1 MQKYDFLPIVLGSDE
16 NAYGTARLFHDYLGD
31 APVKPLLLCAKR
43 LNATRDSKLF
53 DVIEISGFDRDEVF
67 PDALLQVLEQR
78 APDYPRGFV
87 VVPCSDYYTGLLCRH
102 YDHFKGLIRNR
113 FNPVELLET
122 FDTKDRFYALCDKY
136 GLDYPKTAVCTAAE
150 RRSAID
156 ALPFDFPIVVK
167 PENSNASDYL
177 HCEFEGKKKVYFFS
191 NRDDYLSMVGRM
203 DRSGYAGK
211 LILQEFI
218 PGGDDAMRVLNSY
231 SDNDG
236 KVRAMCLG
244 QPVLEFYDPSS
255 IGNYAAIL
263 SRSDH
268 ALYEKMRAFLEEL
281 GYVGFSNFDM
291 KYDSRSGR
299 YVLFEINPRLGRSSF
314 FAYAA
319 GMNFIEYLCED
330 AVYGRRKDCVFNEN
344 TALWSHVPTGVLRKY
359 VKDPALRA
367 ELQRY
372 PVNYTLWWKDDRN
385 LKRAYRIF
393 RFQHAQFK
401 SFRRYYFDKS
411 GDWMNQH

>member
-1 MQKYDFLPIVLGSDE
+1 
-16 NAYGTARLFHDYLGD
+16 
-31 APVKPLLLCAKR
+31 
-43 LNATRDSKLF
+43 
-53 DVIEISGFDRDEVF
+53 
-67 PDALLQVLEQR
+67 
-78 APDYPRGFV
+78 
-87 VVPCSDYYTGLLCRH
+87 
-102 YDHFKGLIRNR
+102 
-113 FNPVELLET
+113 
-122 FDTKDRFYALCDKY
+122 
-136 GLDYPKTAVCTAAE
+136 
-150 RRSAID
+150 
-156 ALPFDFPIVVK
+156 
-167 PENSNASDYL
+167 
-177 HCEFEGKKKVYFFS
+177 
-191 NRDDYLSMVGRM
+191 
-203 DRSGYAGK
+203 
-211 LILQEFI
+211 
-218 PGGDDAMRVLNSY
+218 
-231 SDNDG
+231 
-236 KVRAMCLG
+236 MCLG

-268 ALYEKMRAFLEEL
+268 VLYEKMRAFLEEL